1 MNGAMLAGCFYSAFA
16 RSAGFCR
23 GSTPWCVG
31 VVDGAK
37 GGRRYGV
44 VFARCSRFGGCFA
57 HWPRVGRIGRNL
69 GEGSK
74 GGKQEKQKKCGVFH
88 DGENV

>member
-1 MNGAMLAGCFYSAFA
+1 MLAGCFYGTFA

-31 VVDGAK
+31 VVDVAK
-37 GGRRYGV
+37 GGRRNCM

-57 HWPRVGRIGRNL
+57 FGARVGRIGRNL
-69 GEGSK
+69 GEGRKS
-74 GGKQEKQKKCGVFH
+74 GKQEKQKNCGVFH